1 MRVARLQAHSHQD
14 AYKMFWL
21 HSMLMC
27 ADRKVGDKAEYLK
40 YFTGPDPNCYAFIAC
55 LELLEINMRSNKKK
69 KSD

>member
-14 AYKMFWL
+14 TYKMFWL

-55 LELLEINMRSNKKK
+55 L
-69 KSD
+69 